1 MTIKKI
7 FPVRVRR
14 STGYYR
20 RKSARANLEI
30 AVHSGPKAA
39 IEIYRPAPICNVSGI
54 CRILTELLETIDM
67 NCMNFGQI
75 GRILRHTVA
84 IATLMCATAWAGE
97 KTAFDLAKEADKH
110 VGEDAKGKVVQ
121 IRSEKSV
128 GTMTPNIW
136 YVVLY
141 DTDATAKA
149 TEVKFGAGQKL
160 SVKRPARVLEFGM
173 RDHLPLDKDKLKVDS
188 DEAIKTA
195 TTEPLV
201 KNLKLTASRLT
212 LEKWEG
218 QPVWKVRLWAEKLRD
233 SRKDADIGEVIIAA
247 DTGKVLKND
256 LKIDRVD

>member
-14 STGYYR
+14 STTYYR
-20 RKSARANLEI
+20 PKSARANLEN

-39 IEIYRPAPICNVSGI
+39 IQVYRPAPIRIVNGI
-54 CRILTELLETIDM
+54 GRILTGLLKKIDM
-67 NCMNFGQI
+67 NCMNFGQF
-75 GRILRHTVA
+75 GRILRN
-84 IATLMCATAWAGE
+84 TLALAAVTCATAWAGE

-160 SVKRPARVLEFGM
+160 SVKRPARVLELGFK
-173 RDHLPLDKDKLKVDS
+173 DHLPLDKDKLKVDS

-195 TTEPLV
+195 SSEPLV
-201 KNLKLTASRLT
+201 KNLKLTASKLT

>member
-7 FPVRVRR
+7 LPDRVRR
-14 STGYYR
+14 STRYYR
-20 RKSARANLEI
+20 RNSSRANSQI

-39 IEIYRPAPICNVSGI
+39 IYFLLSAPIYKVNAIGGI
-54 CRILTELLETIDM
+54 STGFAKDYYMKCT
-67 NCMNFGQI
+67 NFGQI
-75 GRILRHTVA
+75 GRIWRNATM
-84 IATLMCATAWAGE
+84 IAALACVTAWASE

-121 IRSEKSV
+121 IRSEKSI
-128 GTMTPNIW
+128 GSLTPTIW

-160 SVKRPARVLEFGM
+160 SVKRPARVLELGF

-195 TTEPLV
+195 STDPLV
-201 KNLKLTASRLT
+201 KNLKLTASKLN

-233 SRKDADIGEVIIAA
+233 SRRDADIGEVIIAA

-256 LKIDRVD
+256 LKIERVD